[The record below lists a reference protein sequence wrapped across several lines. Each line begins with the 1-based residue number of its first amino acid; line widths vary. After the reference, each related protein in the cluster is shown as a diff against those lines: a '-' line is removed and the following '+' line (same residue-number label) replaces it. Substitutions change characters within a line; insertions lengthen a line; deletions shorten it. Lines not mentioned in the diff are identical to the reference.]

1 MLILEENARKRLI
14 ASEIRLKE
22 IDKCLFSEE
31 TIKNKQLF
39 KDLSKEKKELLD
51 ILNLFHLYLKNEQ
64 DLKDALIFSNDKDQE
79 ISNFGKKE
87 YKRIS
92 IVNEELV
99 KKINFKLS
107 PHDSNDEKNVVIE
120 IKSAVG
126 GDESSIFVADL
137 FEMYTKYAEKNKW
150 QILVM
155 SSSFVSVG
163 GFSNIV
169 FKISGDAVYSKL
181 KYESGVHRVQR
192 IPKTETNG
200 RIHTSTAI
208 VLVMPEAKEID
219 VSINLNDIEV
229 DTYHSQGSGGQN
241 VNKTESA
248 VRMTHKPTGI
258 VVSCQKE
265 KSQIQNRKICL
276 EMLRT
281 KIYQKMLFEQQQKI
295 NEEKRSKAGH
305 GERSEKI
312 RTYNYPQNRV
322 TDHRIGFTVKK
333 LDSVM
338 EGNLED
344 IIESLNNFY
353 KKQKILEL
361 NEKK

>member
-1 MLILEENARKRLI
+1 MLTLEENAKKRLI

-22 IDKCLFSEE
+22 IDKCLFLKD

-39 KDLSKEKKELLD
+39 KNLSKEKKELSEV
-51 ILNLFHLYLKNEQ
+51 LNLFHLYLKNEQ
-64 DLKDALIFSNDKDQE
+64 NLKDALTISLDKDQE
-79 ISNFGKKE
+79 IANFAKKE
-87 YKRIS
+87 FKRLSTI
-92 IVNEELV
+92 NEELI
-99 KKINFKLS
+99 KKINFKLL

-137 FEMYTKYAEKNKW
+137 FGMYVKYAEKNNW

-155 SSSFVSVG
+155 NSSFVSVG

-169 FKISGDAVYSKL
+169 FKISGDNVYSKL

-192 IPKTETNG
+192 IPKTEANG
-200 RIHTSTAI
+200 RVHTSTAT

-219 VSINLNDIEV
+219 VFINPNDIEV
-229 DTYHSQGSGGQN
+229 DTYRSQGAGGQN

-281 KIYQKMLFEQQQKI
+281 KIYQKTLFEQQKKI
-295 NEEKRSKAGH
+295 NEEKKTKIGH

-322 TDHRIGFTVKK
+322 TDHRIGFSVQK

-338 EGNLED
+338 NGDLDD
-344 IIESLNNFY
+344 IIEALNNFNQE
-353 KKQKILEL
+353 QKFLEL
-361 NEKK
+361 NKK